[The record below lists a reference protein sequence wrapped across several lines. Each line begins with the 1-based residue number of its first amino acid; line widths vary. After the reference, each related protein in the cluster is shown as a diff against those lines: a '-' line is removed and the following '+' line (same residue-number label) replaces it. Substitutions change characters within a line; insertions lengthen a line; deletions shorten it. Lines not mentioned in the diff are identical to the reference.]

1 MHKLIVIANPVDYT
15 QIFEVLDN
23 GDTHKISQLKV
34 PQESVE
40 FIKNYSNSVQ
50 EEVEVD
56 YRGPADYVRYFV
68 SQANQLEFVK
78 AKINNEEVSID

>member
-23 GDTHKISQLKV
+23 GDVHKISQLKV

>member
-1 MHKLIVIANPVDYT
+1 MHKLIVLANPVDFT

-23 GDTHKISQLKV
+23 GEMHKISQLKV

-40 FIKNYSNSVQ
+40 FVKNYSNSVQ

-56 YRGPADYVRYFV
+56 YHGPVDYIRYFV
-68 SQANQLEFVK
+68 NQANQLEFVK
-78 AKINNEEVSID
+78 AKMNSKEASID

>member
-15 QIFEVLDN
+15 QVFEVLDN

-40 FIKNYSNSVQ
+40 FIKNYSNSIR
-50 EEVEVD
+50 EEIEVD

-68 SQANQLEFVK
+68 SQVNQLEFVK
-78 AKINNEEVSID
+78 AKLNSE

>member
-1 MHKLIVIANPVDYT
+1 MMHKLIVIANPVDFT
-15 QIFEVLDN
+15 QVFEVLDN

-40 FIKNYSNSVQ
+40 FIKNYSNSIQ

-68 SQANQLEFVK
+68 SQTNQLEFVK
-78 AKINNEEVSID
+78 AHINEMED

>member
-1 MHKLIVIANPVDYT
+1 MHKLIVLTNPVDYT

-23 GDTHKISQLKV
+23 GDTHKISQLKI

-68 SQANQLEFVK
+68 NQVNQLEFVK
-78 AKINNEEVSID
+78 AKLNSEEVSID

>member
-1 MHKLIVIANPVDYT
+1 MHKLIVLTNPVDFT
-15 QIFEVLDN
+15 QVFEVLDS
-23 GDTHKISQLKV
+23 GETHKISQLKV

-40 FIKNYSNSVQ
+40 FIKNYSNSIK

-56 YRGPADYVRYFV
+56 YRGPADYIRYFV

-78 AKINNEEVSID
+78 AKLNSEEVSID

>member
-1 MHKLIVIANPVDYT
+1 MHKLIIIANPVDYT

-34 PQESVE
+34 PQESIE
-40 FIKNYSNSVQ
+40 FIKNYSNSVH